1 MKKYNFS
8 AGPATLPTTVIQQA
22 SMGVLDLDGIGLSV
36 LEISHRSAEFGQ
48 IIERAEELVRKLL
61 RVPEEYA
68 VLFLTGGA
76 STQFF
81 MVPMNLLAE
90 AETASYVLTGS
101 WAKKAYKEAQL
112 FGNVEVAA
120 SSEDQNF
127 SYIPRQLDISSD
139 SVYLHYTSNNTIY
152 GTQFH
157 QLPDTD
163 KPLVA
168 DMSSDIFSRPVDI
181 QRHWVIYAGA
191 QKNMGPAGTTL
202 VIIRK
207 DVVERAGR
215 TLPTM
220 LNYKTH
226 IEKRSLFNTPPVFP
240 IYVSMLTLAWVDEMG
255 GVERMAQINKEKAA
269 LLYRE
274 IDDNPLFYGVVRP
287 EDRSVM
293 NVCFRLHDEKLND
306 AFLAM
311 CSERGIV
318 GIKGHRSV
326 GGFRA
331 SIYNA
336 MPIEGV
342 QLLVETMR
350 DFAQRYG

>member
-8 AGPATLPTTVIQQA
+8 PATLPSPVIQQA
-22 SMGVLDLDGIGLSV
+22 STGVLDLDGIGLSV

-48 IIERAEELVRKLL
+48 IMERAEALVRKLL
-61 RVPEEYA
+61 RVPQEYA

-81 MVPMNLLAE
+81 MVPMNLLADT
-90 AETASYVLTGS
+90 ETASYALTGS

-112 FGNVEVAA
+112 FGNIEVAA

-127 SYIPRQLDISSD
+127 SYIPRQLNIAPD
-139 SVYLHYTSNNTIY
+139 SVYL
-152 GTQFH
+152 H

-168 DMSSDIFSRPVDI
+168 DMSSDIFSKPVDI
-181 QRHWVIYAGA
+181 ERHWVIYAGA

-207 DVVERAGR
+207 DLAERAGR

-226 IEKRSLFNTPPVFP
+226 IERHSLFNTPPVFP
-240 IYVSMLTLAWVDEMG
+240 IYVSMLTLAWMDEMG
-255 GVERMAQINKEKAA
+255 GVERMAQINKEKAE

-287 EDRSVM
+287 EDRSWM

-306 AFLAM
+306 AFIAM
-311 CSERGIV
+311 CSQRGIV

>member
-1 MKKYNFS
+1 
-8 AGPATLPTTVIQQA
+8 
-22 SMGVLDLDGIGLSV
+22 
-36 LEISHRSAEFGQ
+36 
-48 IIERAEELVRKLL
+48 
-61 RVPEEYA
+61 
-68 VLFLTGGA
+68 
-76 STQFF
+76 
-81 MVPMNLLAE
+81 
-90 AETASYVLTGS
+90 
-101 WAKKAYKEAQL
+101 
-112 FGNVEVAA
+112 
-120 SSEDQNF
+120 
-127 SYIPRQLDISSD
+127 
-139 SVYLHYTSNNTIY
+139 
-152 GTQFH
+152 
-157 QLPDTD
+157 
-163 KPLVA
+163 
-168 DMSSDIFSRPVDI
+168 
-181 QRHWVIYAGA
+181 
-191 QKNMGPAGTTL
+191 MGPAGTTL

-306 AFLAM
+306 TFLAM